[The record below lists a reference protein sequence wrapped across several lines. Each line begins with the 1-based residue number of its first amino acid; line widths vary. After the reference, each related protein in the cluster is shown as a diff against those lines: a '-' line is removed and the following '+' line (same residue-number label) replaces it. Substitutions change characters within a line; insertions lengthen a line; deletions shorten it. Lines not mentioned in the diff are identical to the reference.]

1 MIACPRRP
9 SIVRT
14 IRPAL
19 TTGRGPAGAGVALL
33 LAIALAGCWPSA
45 SAVTPAQPPAKD
57 PDIVRVSQDQL
68 HQLDIIAVKP
78 HKFRVYK
85 VAVGQ
90 IAFNEDA
97 STVVQ
102 TPFTGRVIRVIA
114 KIGDIVKP
122 GDPLFEVDSP
132 EVVQVQTDLI
142 SALQAV
148 EKTRTSLMVAQRQAE
163 RTTRLL
169 ADKAISMREAE
180 QARNDQAIAESDL
193 KTAEGTLHSARNRL
207 RVFIGRDQAEVDRL
221 ERERIIN
228 PLVTVNSP
236 IEGTVIARKI
246 GPGQYVRAD
255 AGDSLYGIANLSTM
269 WLKANVPEVDIPHV
283 SVGQDLEVKV
293 TALPDRVFHAQVIA
307 IGAASDASTRRVVVR
322 SEIPNPGHVL
332 KSEMFASFK
341 IATNAGEDAP
351 AIPSEAVIWEGEQ
364 AVVWIE
370 REPMVLQRRR
380 VKVGMEQDG
389 RMQVRDGLKSG
400 DLVVSRGAIFVQNEL
415 DQ

>member
-1 MIACPRRP
+1 MIAYPHRLLLARP
-9 SIVRT
+9 VR
-14 IRPAL
+14 AVL
-19 TTGRGPAGAGVALL
+19 AAGRGRANGVLSIL

-45 SAVTPAQPPAKD
+45 SAITPPQPPAKD
-57 PDIVRVSQDQL
+57 PNIVRVSEEQL
-68 HQLDIIAVKP
+68 HQLDIMPVSS

-85 VAVGQ
+85 IAVGQ

-97 STVVQ
+97 STLVA
-102 TPFTGRVIRVIA
+102 TPFTGRVTRVIA
-114 KIGDIVKP
+114 KIGDVVKP

-132 EVVQVQTDLI
+132 EVVQAQTDLI
-142 SALQAV
+142 SALHAV
-148 EKTRTSLMVAQRQAE
+148 ERARMSLLVAQRQAE

-169 ADKAISMREAE
+169 ADKAISMRESE

-228 PLVTVNSP
+228 PAVTVNSP
-236 IEGTVIARKI
+236 LEGTVIARKV

-255 AGDSLYGIANLSTM
+255 AGEALYGIANLSTM
-269 WLKANVPEVDIPHV
+269 WLKANVPEVDIPHIN
-283 SVGQDLEVKV
+283 VGQELEVKV
-293 TALPDRVFHAQVIA
+293 TALPDRVFNAQVIA

-341 IATNAGEDAP
+341 IATSAGEDALAVP
-351 AIPSEAVIWEGEQ
+351 PEAVIWEGEQ
-364 AVVWIE
+364 AVVWVE
-370 REPMVLQRRR
+370 REPLVLQRRKIR
-380 VKVGMEQDG
+380 VGMEQDG
-389 RMQVRDGLKSG
+389 RLQVRDGLKSG
-400 DLVVSRGAIFVQNEL
+400 ELVVSRGAIFVQNEL

>member
-9 SIVRT
+9 SVVRT
-14 IRPAL
+14 IRLAL
-19 TTGRGPAGAGVALL
+19 TTGRGPAGASVAIL
-33 LAIALAGCWPSA
+33 LAGALAGCWPSA

-68 HQLDIIAVKP
+68 HQLEIIPVKP

-102 TPFTGRVIRVIA
+102 TPFTGRVTRVIA
-114 KIGDIVKP
+114 KIGDVVKP

-132 EVVQVQTDLI
+132 EVVQAQTDLI
-142 SALQAV
+142 SALHAL
-148 EKTRTSLMVAQRQAE
+148 EKARTSLQVAQRQAE
-163 RTTRLL
+163 RTARLL
-169 ADKAISMREAE
+169 GDKAISMREAE

-236 IEGTVIARKI
+236 IEGTVVARKV

-255 AGDSLYGIANLSTM
+255 IADSLYGIANLSTM
-269 WLKANVPEVDIPHV
+269 WLKANVPEVDIPHI
-283 SVGQDLEVKV
+283 SVGQEVEVKV
-293 TALPDRVFHAQVIA
+293 TALPERVFYAQVVA

-332 KSEMFASFK
+332 KSEMFASFR

-370 REPMVLQRRR
+370 REPMVLQRRK

-389 RMQVRDGLKSG
+389 RLQIRDGLKSG

>member
-1 MIACPRRP
+1 M
-9 SIVRT
+9 
-14 IRPAL
+14 
-19 TTGRGPAGAGVALL
+19 
-33 LAIALAGCWPSA
+33 
-45 SAVTPAQPPAKD
+45 
-57 PDIVRVSQDQL
+57 
-68 HQLDIIAVKP
+68 HQLDITPVKS

-132 EVVQVQTDLI
+132 EVVQAQTDLI

-148 EKTRTSLMVAQRQAE
+148 EKTRTSLTIAQRQAE

-236 IEGTVIARKI
+236 IEGTVIARKV

-255 AGDSLYGIANLSTM
+255 AADSLYGIANLSTM
-269 WLKANVPEVDIPHV
+269 WLKANVPEVDIPYV

-341 IATNAGEDAP
+341 IATSAGEDAP

-364 AVVWIE
+364 AIVWIE

-389 RMQVRDGLKSG
+389 RMQIRDGLKSG

>member
-1 MIACPRRP
+1 M
-9 SIVRT
+9 
-14 IRPAL
+14 
-19 TTGRGPAGAGVALL
+19 
-33 LAIALAGCWPSA
+33 
-45 SAVTPAQPPAKD
+45 
-57 PDIVRVSQDQL
+57 
-68 HQLDIIAVKP
+68 HQLDIIPVKP
-78 HKFRVYK
+78 YTFRVYK

-97 STVVQ
+97 STVVL
-102 TPFTGRVIRVIA
+102 TPFTGRVTRVIA

-132 EVVQVQTDLI
+132 EVVQAQTDLI
-142 SALQAV
+142 SALHAL
-148 EKTRTSLMVAQRQAE
+148 ERARMSLMVAQRQAE
-163 RTTRLL
+163 RTARLL
-169 ADKAISMREAE
+169 GDKAISMREAE

-236 IEGTVIARKI
+236 IEGTVIARNV
-246 GPGQYVRAD
+246 GPGQYVRSD
-255 AGDSLYGIANLSTM
+255 AGNSLYGIANLSTM
-269 WLKANVPEVDIPHV
+269 WLKANVPEVDIPYI
-283 SVGQDLEVKV
+283 SVGQELEVKV
-293 TALPDRVFHAQVIA
+293 TAMPERTFHAQVIA
-307 IGAASDASTRRVVVR
+307 IGAASDTSTRRVVVR

-341 IATNAGEDAP
+341 IATSAGEDAP

-370 REPMVLQRRR
+370 REPMVLQRRK

-389 RMQVRDGLKSG
+389 RMQIRDGLKSG

>member
-1 MIACPRRP
+1 MIACPRRL
-9 SIVRT
+9 SVART

-19 TTGRGPAGAGVALL
+19 TSGRGPAGASVAFL

-45 SAVTPAQPPAKD
+45 SAVTPAQPPTRD
-57 PDIVRVSQDQL
+57 PDIVRVSQDQM
-68 HQLDIIAVKP
+68 HQLDITPVKS
-78 HKFRVYK
+78 HRFRVYK

-102 TPFTGRVIRVIA
+102 TPFTGRVTRVIA
-114 KIGDIVKP
+114 KIGDVVKP

-132 EVVQVQTDLI
+132 EVVQAQTDLI

-207 RVFIGRDQAEVDRL
+207 RVFIGRDQKEVDRL

-236 IEGTVIARKI
+236 IEGTVIARKV

-255 AGDSLYGIANLSTM
+255 IADSLYEIANLSTM
-269 WLKANVPEVDIPHV
+269 WLKANVPEVDIPHIG
-283 SVGQDLEVKV
+283 VGQELEVKV
-293 TALPDRVFHAQVIA
+293 TALPDRVFHAQVVA

-341 IATNAGEDAP
+341 IATSAGEDAP

-364 AVVWIE
+364 AVVWTE
-370 REPMVLQRRR
+370 REPMVLQRRK
-380 VKVGMEQDG
+380 VKVGLEQDG
-389 RMQVRDGLKSG
+389 RIQVRDGLKSG